1 MEEPQEDDLLRERA
15 FQRAGGLDLSGFAL
29 NVEPEAAHEEDAE
42 ESTARGRRC
51 YGRHP
56 VSVWTHF

>member
-29 NVEPEAAHEEDAE
+29 NVEPEAVEPVESDANN
-42 ESTARGRRC
+42 
-51 YGRHP
+51 
-56 VSVWTHF
+56 F